1 MKLRTFSGGGHPPAM
16 VEKNTRVSPSI
27 RRVSGRAMR
36 PFTNKTICGPASPV
50 RTTRCRSASS
60 RSLCPTVRPKEWSA
74 GSTRC
79 CQTTTAAAVGTN
91 TAAPPRKSYGSWD
104 CRTSSERSTGKEGN
118 AHVEDGIQAIPRGHL
133 FGLIDLNPNLSLYY
147 FVLFIFLFG
156 LFIIQRITHSPFGRV
171 LVAVCENEPRAISLG
186 YKTHRY
192 KLLAFVLSAG
202 LSSLAGAMKV
212 LGVSAGFAD
221 RRALARLQGCGT
233 DDPAGRSGNG
243 SGSGGGGFPIGGY
256 SRLFRAGGS
265 VGNQYPGHYFR
276 GVRDDIAP
284 GHRWKV
290 ARVVAAPEPLKTGC
304 RC

>member
-1 MKLRTFSGGGHPPAM
+1 
-16 VEKNTRVSPSI
+16 
-27 RRVSGRAMR
+27 MR

-202 LSSLAGAMKV
+202 LSILAGAMKV
-212 LGVSAGFAD
+212 LVFQLASLTDVHWHASRDVVLMTLLGGVVMVLVPVEGAFLLVAIQDYFAQVGAWVTNIQGIIFVACLLTLRLGIVEELREWWQ
-221 RRALARLQGCGT
+221 RRNR
-233 DDPAGRSGNG
+233 
-243 SGSGGGGFPIGGY
+243 
-256 SRLFRAGGS
+256 
-265 VGNQYPGHYFR
+265 
-276 GVRDDIAP
+276 
-284 GHRWKV
+284 
-290 ARVVAAPEPLKTGC
+290 
-304 RC
+304 